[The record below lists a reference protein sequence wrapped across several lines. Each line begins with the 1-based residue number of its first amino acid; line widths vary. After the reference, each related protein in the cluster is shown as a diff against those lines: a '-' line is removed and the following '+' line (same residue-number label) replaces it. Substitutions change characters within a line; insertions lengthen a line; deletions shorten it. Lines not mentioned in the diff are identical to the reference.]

1 VCIYNK
7 IAIVIV
13 YFSVGAVRVLLRF
26 FVFMVLGMSRSPDHI
41 KRPMNAFM
49 VWSREKRRKLAQEHP
64 RLHNSEI
71 SKRLGVEWKS
81 LSEEEKRPYIEE
93 AKKIRN
99 EHMVEH
105 PGYRYRPRRKPK
117 AIFRRD
123 AGNYLHYSLPNIP
136 ATALPEPTSVPPQ
149 LTLAQQ
155 PIVNLTQAPPT
166 LGNKVTALP
175 YMLSI
180 PAPMPTTMY
189 STICPTIVGNG
200 QSIVPTIVNFPATS
214 DNSEVEESPTRVETE
229 SPDNVI
235 EVNSR
240 SSTPVNGDQELGSS
254 DEEAVGQRS
263 RHSSTATENG
273 LHPTPITPLGST
285 SSPVNSPTAIS
296 TSVIRAVDHSAIK
309 SISTPSVP
317 SYYHGATP
325 VSSFSLMST
334 PHIPLV
340 SPNCNLIGSS
350 LRSVRS
356 MPDLHLAH
364 KLPATSQ
371 APTTA
376 ATLIQNP
383 ACQCIM
389 CQIQRQQQQNI
400 IPIHA
405 NFMPKFVVLSSP
417 PTTTSVITTE

>member
-1 VCIYNK
+1 
-7 IAIVIV
+7 
-13 YFSVGAVRVLLRF
+13 
-26 FVFMVLGMSRSPDHI
+26 MVLGMSRSPDHI

-99 EHMVEH
+99 DHMAEH

-123 AGNYLHYSLPNIP
+123 SGSYVHYSLPNLS
-136 ATALPEPTSVPPQ
+136 ATGLPEATSVPPQ

-155 PIVNLTQAPPT
+155 PIFSLAQAPPT
-166 LGNKVTALP
+166 IGNKVTTLP
-175 YMLSI
+175 YMLSM
-180 PAPMPTTMY
+180 PGHMPTTMY

-200 QSIVPTIVNFPATS
+200 QSIMPTIVNFPAAS
-214 DNSEVEESPTRVETE
+214 DNSEVEGSPSRTGTE
-229 SPDNVI
+229 SPDNVVI

-240 SSTPVNGDQELGSS
+240 SSTPVSGADQEPLSS
-254 DEEAVGQRS
+254 DEEASARS
-263 RHSSTATENG
+263 RHNSTATDNG
-273 LHPTPITPLGST
+273 AQRTPSTPLGST
-285 SSPVNSPTAIS
+285 SSPTAIS
-296 TSVIRAVDHSAIK
+296 TSVIRAVEHSAVK

-317 SYYHGATP
+317 QSYYHGATP
-325 VSSFSLMST
+325 VSSISLMST

-340 SPNCNLIGSS
+340 TPNLTGSS

-356 MPDLHLAH
+356 MPELHLAH

-371 APTTA
+371 APA
-376 ATLIQNP
+376 ATAIMQNP
-383 ACQCIM
+383 ACQCLM
-389 CQIQRQQQQNI
+389 CQLQRQQQQNI
-400 IPIHA
+400 IPIPA

-417 PTTTSVITTE
+417 PTTTSVITQ

>member
-1 VCIYNK
+1 
-7 IAIVIV
+7 
-13 YFSVGAVRVLLRF
+13 
-26 FVFMVLGMSRSPDHI
+26 MVLGMSRSPDHI

-99 EHMVEH
+99 DHMVEH

-123 AGNYLHYSLPNIP
+123 AGSYLHYSLPNIP
-136 ATALPEPTSVPPQ
+136 ATGLPEATSVPPQ

-155 PIVNLTQAPPT
+155 PIVNLAQAPPT
-166 LGNKVTALP
+166 LGSKVSAMP

-200 QSIVPTIVNFPATS
+200 QSIMPTIVNFPAAS
-214 DNSEVEESPTRVETE
+214 DNSEVEESPSRVETE
-229 SPDNVI
+229 SPDNVVI

-240 SSTPVNGDQELGSS
+240 SSTPVSVEHEPGSS
-254 DEEAVGQRS
+254 DEEAIGERS
-263 RHSSTATENG
+263 RHSSIATENG
-273 LHPTPITPLGST
+273 THPATPRTPLDSV
-285 SSPVNSPTAIS
+285 SSPTAIS
-296 TSVIRAVDHSAIK
+296 TSVIRAVDHSTIK

-317 SYYHGATP
+317 TYYHGATP
-325 VSSFSLMST
+325 VSSISLMST

-340 SPNCNLIGSS
+340 SPNLTGTS

-356 MPDLHLAH
+356 CSMPELHLAH

-371 APTTA
+371 APTTV
-376 ATLIQNP
+376 LMQNP
-383 ACQCIM
+383 ACHCMI
-389 CQIQRQQQQNI
+389 CQVQRQQQNV
-400 IPIHA
+400 IPIPA